1 MTEAEKGN
9 ESVRAVGRALEI
21 LSSFTPADFELSP
34 AELLK
39 RVDLS
44 RPTMYRLLH
53 TLEVNGFLVS
63 SGDPQKFRL
72 GPEVA
77 RLAHVWVASNDPAA
91 AAAPLMRRIWE
102 VSSETVGL
110 FVREGD
116 NRMCVAEI
124 PSPHPLS
131 FRRGIGFQERL
142 ALGASGKVILAYS
155 SLDVRQLRQLL
166 QGLKMDAGEYMK
178 ELERVRLAGYAVS
191 QDEQIRGA
199 TSVSAPFFDASGGV
213 AGSLAVYGPSVRLDT
228 KKVKATASLLLNE
241 ASHLS
246 RALGFREP
254 STAGKL
260 RGAGAV
266 PA

>member
-1 MTEAEKGN
+1 MSEAEKGN
-9 ESVRAVGRALEI
+9 ESVRAVKRALEI

-53 TLEVNGFLVS
+53 TLEVNGFLVA

-77 RLAHVWVASNDPAA
+77 RLAHVWMSSNDPAA
-91 AAAPLMRRIWE
+91 AAIPLMRRIWDAT
-102 VSSETVGL
+102 SETVGL
-110 FVREGD
+110 FVREGG
-116 NRMCVAEI
+116 NRLCVAEL

-131 FRRGIGFQERL
+131 FRRGVGFQDRL
-142 ALGASGKVILAYS
+142 VLGASGKVILANS
-155 SLDVRQLRQLL
+155 SLDARQLRQLL
-166 QGLKMDAGEYMK
+166 QGLRIDAGEYAK
-178 ELERVRLAGYAVS
+178 ELERVRQVGYAVS
-191 QDEQIRGA
+191 QDEQIHGA

-228 KKVKATASLLLNE
+228 KKLKMVASLLLNE
-241 ASHLS
+241 ASQLS
-246 RALGFREP
+246 RSLGFRE
-254 STAGKL
+254 AGTSSKAK
-260 RGAGAV
+260 GAGAV
-266 PA
+266 